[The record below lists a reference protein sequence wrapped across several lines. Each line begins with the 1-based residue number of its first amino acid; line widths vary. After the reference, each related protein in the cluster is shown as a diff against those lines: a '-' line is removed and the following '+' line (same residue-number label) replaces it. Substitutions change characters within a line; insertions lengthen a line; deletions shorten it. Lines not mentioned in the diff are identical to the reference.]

1 MAHRENI
8 KSLSNNMKSRPV
20 ILLVV
25 CIFFFLSLHTTS
37 SSLADKTTMLNDDE
51 YLASKPD
58 DDKPIS
64 RAVYMSDAVRR
75 GIENMIDGSPFRR

>member
-8 KSLSNNMKSRPV
+8 KTLSNNMKSRPD
-20 ILLVV
+20 IILVV
-25 CIFFFLSLHTTS
+25 CIFFLSLHTTR